1 MSTIKKDASASSEL
15 LALLREQEDELSE
28 LKERLS
34 RWEQSC
40 ADAPE
45 REILFSTVSGRE
57 IKPLY
62 TLLDRTASQ
71 YQDALGLPGEY
82 PFTRGPYSTMY
93 RTRLWTMRQFAG
105 FGTAEETNE
114 RYKYLLRQGQTG
126 LSVAFDFP
134 TLMGDSILITL
145 AHLEKLACAEWRS
158 HHFMTWSDSSMGLL

>member
-1 MSTIKKDASASSEL
+1 MSTIEKDASASSEL

-71 YQDALGLPGEY
+71 YEDTLGLPGDY

-114 RYKYLLRQGQTG
+114 RYKYLLRQGQTVR
-126 LSVAFDFP
+126 S
-134 TLMGDSILITL
+134 GDLIT
-145 AHLEKLACAEWRS
+145 S
-158 HHFMTWSDSSMGLL
+158 